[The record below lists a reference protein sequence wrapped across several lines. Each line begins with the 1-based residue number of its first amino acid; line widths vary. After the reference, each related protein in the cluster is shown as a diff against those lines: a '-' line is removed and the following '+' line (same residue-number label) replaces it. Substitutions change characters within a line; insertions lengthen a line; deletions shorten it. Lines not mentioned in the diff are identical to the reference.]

1 MQIRKQN
8 VQKKNKT
15 RILVGAFFIAIL
27 LIVPVTRRPIRYIF
41 VSISTPI
48 VCVTHSV
55 GNWFGSSFETLR
67 FKSSLVAENT
77 DLQSQIQ
84 NLNARYAGFDKLS
97 RENKELKSSMNR
109 APESNFVLAVVLS
122 KPPTSLYDTLLVDGG
137 SSVGIQVGQTVYVNG
152 TVPIGT
158 VSEVFSKSAIVELYS
173 SPSEKMDARLDP
185 SHIDVTLF
193 GHGGG
198 DLLVSVPHDLS
209 VSADSIVVSKEIN
222 PRVLGRLQKV
232 ISDPR
237 DSSQTLIFSSPVNIN
252 EIEFVQIEQ

>member
-122 KPPTSLYDTLLVDGG
+122 KPPTS
-137 SSVGIQVGQTVYVNG
+137 SVGIQVGQTVYVNG